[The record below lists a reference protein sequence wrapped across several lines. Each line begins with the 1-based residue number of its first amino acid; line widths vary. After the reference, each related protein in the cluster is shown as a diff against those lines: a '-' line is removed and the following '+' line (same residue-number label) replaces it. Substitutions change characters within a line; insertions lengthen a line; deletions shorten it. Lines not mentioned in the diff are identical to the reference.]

1 MAIMNE
7 KTKKKLF
14 WVSLGLN
21 LVLLIVIFAAVR
33 YYSSTTLQ
41 STDEY
46 FKKYYERRVGH
57 FKTLPNVGKEIV
69 FAGDGWIENAAWG
82 EFFENPSIINRGIQ
96 QDNTAG
102 LLARVAEISE
112 SEPEKVFL
120 MVGSQDLA
128 EGIAEEQIIKN
139 YRQIITEIAVKSP
152 QTKIFVQSVLPVANE
167 IKLRTNANIINLNKK
182 LEALATEYNA
192 TYLNVFDEL
201 SDSQRLNPELSN
213 DGLHLNGKGYQKWQ
227 NFIASHVEAT
237 NKKGFLFFEKDAA
250 EKKDSTLLTPRKP
263 EPLQKDTTSKPK
275 NQKDTTAQKP
285 KKVIQL

>member
-1 MAIMNE
+1 MAIINE
-7 KTKKKLF
+7 KMKKKLF
-14 WVSLGLN
+14 WVSIGFN
-21 LVLLIVIFAAVR
+21 LILLILIFAAVR
-33 YYSSTTLQ
+33 YYSSSTLQ

-46 FKKYYERRVGH
+46 FVRYYERRVGH

-69 FAGDGWIENAAWG
+69 FAGDGWIENAAWK
-82 EFFENPSIINRGIQ
+82 EIFENPKIINRGIQ

-128 EGIAEEQIIKN
+128 EGTDETQIIKN
-139 YRQIITEIAVKSP
+139 YRQIITEIAVRSP
-152 QTKIFVQSVLPVANE
+152 QTKIFVHSVLPVVNE
-167 IKLRTNANIINLNKK
+167 INLRTNANILTLNKK

-192 TYLNVFDEL
+192 TYLNVFGEL
-201 SDSQRLNPELSN
+201 AENQQLNPAFSN

-227 NFIASHVEAT
+227 NFIASHVQT
-237 NKKGFLFFEKDAA
+237 SKRKSIFFFEEDAA
-250 EKKDSTLLTPRKP
+250 EKKDTTLMTPRKP
-263 EPLQKDTTSKPK
+263 KALKKDSTSK
-275 NQKDTTAQKP
+275 NQKDTTTQKP